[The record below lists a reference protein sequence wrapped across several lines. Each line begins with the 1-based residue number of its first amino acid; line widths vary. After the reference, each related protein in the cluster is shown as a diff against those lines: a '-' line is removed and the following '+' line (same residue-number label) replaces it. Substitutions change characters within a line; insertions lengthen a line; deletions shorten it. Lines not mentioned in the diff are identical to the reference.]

1 MCTRCAKRFSRSDNL
16 TQHLRTH
23 ERLPGGIGSPFAGG
37 GGGGGSGGMS
47 RGSVD
52 GDLSGGEGGLEDS
65 SSRQGSV
72 GDSEEEGMGYGAG
85 SYVHHQHQG
94 VDVYG
99 NPLGGGGAGAPMDL
113 SSYGVLGGQHT
124 SAPYPMT
131 DFDSFSAAAAAAAAA
146 SGDYPDSSS
155 TQWATR
161 VSDPAFSDSSSVMGS
176 GNNSNRSS
184 LNLTNVITSPTSY
197 MRQIMPHPQ
206 APPPPSQQQQQQSQ
220 HSHHSHS
227 HSLSSSASAYGT
239 TGGDEYSSLSLSAP
253 SHKQSFDHA
262 ALYPPDILESAA
274 AHSSAA
280 AAAAAAAAAGGGGG
294 IGPVRR
300 HRSMTPS
307 LIRNGDPIRR
317 PMTSNS
323 SVVDGSGGGGSG
335 GSGGSPSSIASSSL
349 PRGYHPYA
357 YSATNSRA
365 GSTHSSP
372 SVHPTP
378 LSSGDYG
385 PRRSD
390 SRNSSYSVGGG
401 GGANGG
407 GGGGIPGGLHE
418 QMRQLMS
425 MENPR
430 RDSNGANVV
439 FGDPNSL
446 FSGGPSSE
454 LSTGAGAAAASTSS
468 SPSSSLL
475 SKPLSSTPP
484 MMVGMMTNTNVQT
497 DSPASF
503 SVVDLPTMVGGYVQ
517 GGYAGGGSSTSQT
530 QQQHQYDGYYTQ
542 QQTHSTL

>member
-1 MCTRCAKRFSRSDNL
+1 
-16 TQHLRTH
+16 
-23 ERLPGGIGSPFAGG
+23 
-37 GGGGGSGGMS
+37 
-47 RGSVD
+47 
-52 GDLSGGEGGLEDS
+52 
-65 SSRQGSV
+65 
-72 GDSEEEGMGYGAG
+72 
-85 SYVHHQHQG
+85 
-94 VDVYG
+94 
-99 NPLGGGGAGAPMDL
+99 
-113 SSYGVLGGQHT
+113 
-124 SAPYPMT
+124 
-131 DFDSFSAAAAAAAAA
+131 
-146 SGDYPDSSS
+146 
-155 TQWATR
+155 
-161 VSDPAFSDSSSVMGS
+161 
-176 GNNSNRSS
+176 
-184 LNLTNVITSPTSY
+184 
-197 MRQIMPHPQ
+197 
-206 APPPPSQQQQQQSQ
+206 
-220 HSHHSHS
+220 
-227 HSLSSSASAYGT
+227 
-239 TGGDEYSSLSLSAP
+239 
-253 SHKQSFDHA
+253 
-262 ALYPPDILESAA
+262 
-274 AHSSAA
+274 
-280 AAAAAAAAAGGGGG
+280 
-294 IGPVRR
+294 
-300 HRSMTPS
+300 MTPS

-323 SVVDGSGGGGSG
+323 SVVDGGGGSG

-401 GGANGG
+401 GNGGG

-430 RDSNGANVV
+430 RDSNGASVASV

-446 FSGGPSSE
+446 FN
-454 LSTGAGAAAASTSS
+454 AAASSDLSTTGTSSSS

-484 MMVGMMTNTNVQT
+484 MMGMMTNTNVQT

-503 SVVDLPTMVGGYVQ
+503 SVVDLPAMVGGYVQ
-517 GGYAGGGSSTSQT
+517 GGYGGGSSTNTTQT
-530 QQQHQYDGYYTQ
+530 QQQQHQYDGYYTQ